1 MERVYTEVEGK
12 RVFLGFSKRSIFRN
26 STSWGTERSVIEK
39 LREKGV
45 KIIRLSFLDTGEV
58 LERFQKCAFFL
69 RLPGKEE
76 NFGPAQAF

>member
-1 MERVYTEVEGK
+1 MERVYTKVKGK
-12 RVFLGFSKRSIFRN
+12 RVFLGFSKRSISRN
-26 STSWGTERSVIEK
+26 STSWGTEK

-58 LERFQKCAFFL
+58 LERFQKHAFFL